1 MAEGL
6 QRRIE
11 YSDLKFISS
20 FAMEKILDFQT
31 WEEPG
36 EHARGNFRLLLS
48 ENETGINSMNA
59 PIQLLGQGNTAGA
72 LFSGYPEKVEIK
84 EERGYRIADIQA
96 VSGTILLDQKK
107 SNRVFQ
113 KKVQTYMGIA
123 SAVTADTEH
132 SACILPGSD
141 MRTGG
146 TLIQYQETD
155 WRFLKRMASQL
166 GLPLVPDTSYYYP
179 RFYLGLPEGEK
190 RELGEIISCDL
201 CFDGR
206 YYAVSGKCLVDR
218 EDFICYDV
226 VTRTS
231 LSLGDRVTYEGR
243 ELLVSRKKT
252 ELAGGEVIFTYRLAG
267 NSYTWVPWE
276 DNPDYTGMSF
286 VGSIVGTQ
294 GEQVEV
300 AFDID
305 KTAAGGNRY
314 GFAPAT
320 GNLMYCMP
328 QKGTKTALYIGN
340 GDEAQGI
347 ATGCIRTNGST
358 CEGTGSPEKKSF
370 RSEHGKGMD
379 LYPQRMGLDGG
390 ETGKITFEDET
401 GTTIES
407 NGGLVLM
414 AKEGI
419 RLESMTGIAMQGM
432 SDIMALYSEG
442 ASSLCVNGSVDMLGR
457 RTSLAGIVYQGY
469 DPFEDAPQ
477 KGEFDWGGF
486 ARNLAIGL
494 GVAIA
499 CVGLALIPGIGPI
512 VTGALIG
519 AAIGTFCQTVYKANE
534 EWQSGNVRSTIET
547 VRDVVISAAAGGFTG
562 ACVVAFPVTVL
573 FSGEIYAGVSLTG
586 RAAWALGDSSMNNE
600 KKMAYIFDTKQMAVD
615 FSIGAL
621 IGIIVPG
628 AVARKLV
635 RDAERNMLKNT
646 CESGSSS
653 RYDRT
658 GYQSKGR
665 SNNLFGRDRST
676 RRTTNLTE
684 WRRSISQQDIHNEMR
699 LFLGDDY
706 VKIDSG
712 KWRSLDGTRQFRV
725 KPDDYLGNHGIGQPT
740 VPNTPHVHFEFLTP
754 KSNGNGFDVIKNI
767 HVPIK

>member
-1 MAEGL
+1 
-6 QRRIE
+6 
-11 YSDLKFISS
+11 
-20 FAMEKILDFQT
+20 
-31 WEEPG
+31 
-36 EHARGNFRLLLS
+36 
-48 ENETGINSMNA
+48 
-59 PIQLLGQGNTAGA
+59 
-72 LFSGYPEKVEIK
+72 
-84 EERGYRIADIQA
+84 

-123 SAVTADTEH
+123 STVTADTEH
-132 SACILPGSD
+132 SACILLGSD
-141 MRTGG
+141 MQTGG

-155 WRFLKRMASQL
+155 WNFLKRMASQL
-166 GLPLVPDTSYYYP
+166 GLPLVPDISYYYP

-190 RELGEIISCDL
+190 RELGEILSCDM

-231 LSLGDRVTYEGR
+231 LSLGDKVTYEGR

-252 ELAGGEVIFTYRLAG
+252 KLVRGEVIFTYRLAG
-267 NSYTWVPWE
+267 SSYTWIPWE

-300 AFDID
+300 ALDID
-305 KTAAGGNRY
+305 QTAAGGNSY

-432 SDIMALYSEG
+432 SDIMALYAEG
-442 ASSLCVNGSVDMLGR
+442 ASSLCVNGSVDMLGM
-457 RTSLAGIVYQGY
+457 RTGLAGTVYQGY
-469 DPFEDAPQ
+469 DPYEDAPQ

-486 ARNLAIGL
+486 ARNL
-494 GVAIA
+494 VM
-499 CVGLALIPGIGPI
+499 GLAVGAACIALAVFLPGIGT
-512 VTGALIG
+512 VVAGALFG
-519 AAIGTFCQTVYKANE
+519 AGMGAISASVVGAVNDYS
-534 EWQSGNVRSTIET
+534 SGNVRSLGEAT
-547 VRDVVISAAAGGFTG
+547 RDMEISMVTG
-562 ACVVAFPVTVL
+562 AITGAIGAAFPALNWVGEGLVDLGSGVL
-573 FSGEIYAGVSLTG
+573 TRGMYALVDSNMSIEEKLAYAFDWKQMGADFLTGVAIHFVFKGIDELRTGKKTAYRGQYSFDMNGNEVSCISDFYDIENLAAIEDARFYNEPTFYKVEVGGNQSVYVSTGNIRQSQFAEIVNQSSGDISIVSGMHGGPDGSLLSEYNGVSGKQLLNEDLKVWGDSLNIKIYDVSKLSSEELKSVIKSSDITICG
-586 RAAWALGDSSMNNE
+586 WCFSERSKLLLEALGC
-600 KKMAYIFDTKQMAVD
+600 
-615 FSIGAL
+615 L
-621 IGIIVPG
+621 
-628 AVARKLV
+628 
-635 RDAERNMLKNT
+635 
-646 CESGSSS
+646 
-653 RYDRT
+653 
-658 GYQSKGR
+658 
-665 SNNLFGRDRST
+665 
-676 RRTTNLTE
+676 
-684 WRRSISQQDIHNEMR
+684 
-699 LFLGDDY
+699 
-706 VKIDSG
+706 
-712 KWRSLDGTRQFRV
+712 
-725 KPDDYLGNHGIGQPT
+725 
-740 VPNTPHVHFEFLTP
+740 
-754 KSNGNGFDVIKNI
+754 
-767 HVPIK
+767 

>member
-1 MAEGL
+1 
-6 QRRIE
+6 
-11 YSDLKFISS
+11 
-20 FAMEKILDFQT
+20 
-31 WEEPG
+31 
-36 EHARGNFRLLLS
+36 
-48 ENETGINSMNA
+48 
-59 PIQLLGQGNTAGA
+59 
-72 LFSGYPEKVEIK
+72 
-84 EERGYRIADIQA
+84 
-96 VSGTILLDQKK
+96 
-107 SNRVFQ
+107 
-113 KKVQTYMGIA
+113 
-123 SAVTADTEH
+123 
-132 SACILPGSD
+132 
-141 MRTGG
+141 
-146 TLIQYQETD
+146 
-155 WRFLKRMASQL
+155 
-166 GLPLVPDTSYYYP
+166 
-179 RFYLGLPEGEK
+179 
-190 RELGEIISCDL
+190 
-201 CFDGR
+201 
-206 YYAVSGKCLVDR
+206 
-218 EDFICYDV
+218 
-226 VTRTS
+226 
-231 LSLGDRVTYEGR
+231 
-243 ELLVSRKKT
+243 
-252 ELAGGEVIFTYRLAG
+252 
-267 NSYTWVPWE
+267 
-276 DNPDYTGMSF
+276 
-286 VGSIVGTQ
+286 
-294 GEQVEV
+294 
-300 AFDID
+300 
-305 KTAAGGNRY
+305 
-314 GFAPAT
+314 
-320 GNLMYCMP
+320 MYCMP

-358 CEGTGSPEKKSF
+358 CE
-370 RSEHGKGMD
+370 
-379 LYPQRMGLDGG
+379 
-390 ETGKITFEDET
+390 

>member
-1 MAEGL
+1 
-6 QRRIE
+6 
-11 YSDLKFISS
+11 
-20 FAMEKILDFQT
+20 
-31 WEEPG
+31 
-36 EHARGNFRLLLS
+36 
-48 ENETGINSMNA
+48 
-59 PIQLLGQGNTAGA
+59 
-72 LFSGYPEKVEIK
+72 
-84 EERGYRIADIQA
+84 
-96 VSGTILLDQKK
+96 
-107 SNRVFQ
+107 
-113 KKVQTYMGIA
+113 
-123 SAVTADTEH
+123 
-132 SACILPGSD
+132 
-141 MRTGG
+141 
-146 TLIQYQETD
+146 
-155 WRFLKRMASQL
+155 
-166 GLPLVPDTSYYYP
+166 
-179 RFYLGLPEGEK
+179 
-190 RELGEIISCDL
+190 
-201 CFDGR
+201 
-206 YYAVSGKCLVDR
+206 
-218 EDFICYDV
+218 
-226 VTRTS
+226 
-231 LSLGDRVTYEGR
+231 
-243 ELLVSRKKT
+243 
-252 ELAGGEVIFTYRLAG
+252 
-267 NSYTWVPWE
+267 
-276 DNPDYTGMSF
+276 MSF

-600 KKMAYIFDTKQMAVD
+600 KKMAYIFDTKQMTVD